1 MSRPDQSALS
11 VSAPNFGMFAR
22 ALMQRHLIF
31 FLIPVFAILHKDKEP
46 LRAVWY
52 LFAMCHALEEAVAG
66 RKRRLVVNLPPR
78 YTKSIAA
85 SVALVAWSLGRDPTL
100 KIMVATYSKELGAE
114 HAEHTRIVMESRFYK
129 WLFPNTRINP
139 RHNRQLDFETTAG
152 GGRRSVS
159 VTGSITGFGADII
172 ILDDCMKADDIAS
185 QTMRDAIKLWF
196 GNTMSSRLNNSNT
209 GTIISIQQRL
219 GEDDLSGL
227 LLDLGAEHFCLPVK
241 AEKPERIPIGFG
253 KVHQRMVGE
262 LLDPERQ
269 NEAALHEKL
278 LEMGPAAFSAQ
289 YQQQP
294 VPPGGNIIPIASFPR
309 YEAPIEREWFQRVVQ
324 SWDTGFDDTPTSDF
338 SVCTVWGFREGDW
351 YLLDIFRQRLKYPA
365 LRDAVLRLQRVW
377 QADKVIIE
385 RAGTGIPLWQELS
398 RLKRQLRPIMYTP
411 RLAKEERMR
420 GQLGL
425 IEDGRILL
433 PEEAPWLDAFLS
445 ECRAFPNGRND
456 DQVDSM
462 SQFLEWSMYHDG
474 WARGENR
481 TRVYTLGGRQP
492 SGLYYRCGFIS

>member
-31 FLIPVFAILHKDKEP
+31 FLIPVFAILHPGKP
-46 LRAVWY
+46 TLRAVWY

-66 RKRRLVVNLPPR
+66 RTRRLVVNVPPR
-78 YTKSIAA
+78 HTKSIATC
-85 SVALVAWSLGRDPTL
+85 VALVAWCLGRDPTL
-100 KIMVATYSKELGAE
+100 RIMVATYNEELGRK
-114 HAEHTRIVMESRFYK
+114 HAEQTRMVMESKFYQ
-129 WLFPNTRINP
+129 WLFPGTRINP
-139 RHNRQLDFETTAG
+139 RRNRQLDFETTAG
-152 GGRRSVS
+152 GGRLAVS
-159 VTGSITGFGADII
+159 VTGGITGFGADVI

-185 QTMRDAIKLWF
+185 QTMRDAIKTWF

-219 GEDDLSGL
+219 GEDDLTGL
-227 LLDLGAEHFCLPVK
+227 LLDLGAEHLCLPAI

-253 KVHQRMVGE
+253 RVYQRMLGE

-269 NEAALHEKL
+269 DQVALDDKRR
-278 LEMGPAAFSAQ
+278 EMGPAAFSAQ

-309 YEAPIEREWFQRVVQ
+309 YEAPIERDWFQRIVH
-324 SWDTGFDDTPTSDF
+324 SWDTGFDDSPTSDF

-351 YLLDIFRQRLKYPA
+351 YLLDVYRKRLKYPD
-365 LRDAVLRLQRVW
+365 LRDAVLRLQHGWR
-377 QADKVIIE
+377 ADKVIIE
-385 RAGTGIPLWQELS
+385 RAGTGIPLWQELA
-398 RLKRQLRPIMYTP
+398 RLKKQLRPVMYTP
-411 RLAKEERMR
+411 RLSKEERMR

-433 PEEAPWLDAFLS
+433 PDEAPWLEAFLS

-462 SQFLEWSMYHDG
+462 SMFLEWSMYHDG

-481 TRVYTLGGRQP
+481 SRTYTLGGRP
-492 SGLYYRCGFIS
+492 RSGMHYSAGFIS